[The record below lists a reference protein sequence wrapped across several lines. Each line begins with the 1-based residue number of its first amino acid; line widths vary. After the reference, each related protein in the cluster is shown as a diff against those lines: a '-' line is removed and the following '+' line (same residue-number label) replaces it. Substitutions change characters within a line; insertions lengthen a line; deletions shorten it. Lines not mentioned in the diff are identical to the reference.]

1 MSSEAELFVQV
12 RGIAQNVLQLGAGI
26 EAIDIDTPLLGHLP
40 ELDSMAVVTILT
52 SIEEQYGIIIDDDEI
67 SADVFLSWRTLVE
80 FVAQEV
86 KIVENRGL
94 L

>member
-12 RGIAQNVLQLGAGI
+12 RGIAQNVLQLGAGV

-80 FVAQEV
+80 FVAQ
-86 KIVENRGL
+86 KL
-94 L
+94 DQ

>member
-12 RGIAQNVLQLGAGI
+12 RGIAQNVLQLGAGV
-26 EAIDIDTPLLGHLP
+26 EAIEIDTPLLGHLP

-80 FVAQEV
+80 FVAQ
-86 KIVENRGL
+86 KL
-94 L
+94 DQ

>member
-80 FVAQEV
+80 FVAQ
-86 KIVENRGL
+86 KL
-94 L
+94 DQ